1 MQERQPDR
9 DFINALAKG
18 LDLIMT
24 FSKAKPLLSLSEV
37 AKANQMSLP
46 TARRYLHTLSK
57 LGFIVRDH
65 ETLLFQLTPKVLRL
79 GAWVLD
85 SMGLRQR
92 LLPFMNAITK
102 QLDITTHCA
111 ILEGLDV
118 VTLERLR
125 SQDVV
130 NLDLTAGSRLP
141 LHATS
146 LGKAILAFAPL
157 ENRRG
162 ILEEMEFVP
171 LTEQT
176 ITDRDTFESDL
187 KAAREKGYA
196 VADQELTLGLKTLA
210 SPVFDGSGQV
220 EASVGVSYPI
230 IRSAEPGL
238 ENLLIKKLLAITEQA
253 SGKLPNDWKIKT
265 K

>member
-1 MQERQPDR
+1 MQERQADR

-18 LDLIMT
+18 LEIIIT

-46 TARRYLHTLSK
+46 TARRYLHTLTN
-57 LGFIVRDH
+57 LGCVVRDH

-79 GAWVLD
+79 GAWILD

-92 LLPFMNAITK
+92 LLPFMNSITK

-111 ILEGLDV
+111 ILEGLEV

-146 LGKAILAFAPL
+146 LGKAILAFFPSR
-157 ENRRG
+157 EQQD
-162 ILEEMEFVP
+162 ILEQMKFP
-171 LTEQT
+171 ALTEQT
-176 ITDRDTFESDL
+176 ITNRQTFESEL
-187 KAAREKGYA
+187 KFAQQKGYA

-210 SPVFDGSGQV
+210 SPVFDAKGMV

-238 ENLLIKKLLAITEQA
+238 EDLLVKKLLAITEQA
-253 SGKLPNDWKIKT
+253 SGKLPDNWHN
-265 K
+265 